1 MSTENILENNED
13 LQKSIDIIST
23 YNNNPL
29 FKDRLDILCNDR
41 HVLKNTIIG
50 INKAEKYVNL
60 LLKLT
65 EDIPYHHLAVT
76 MFFLVNNS
84 DTDLNFFN
92 SETVKVRELMHV
104 INELKKIHPNYIKKF
119 CECK

>member
-1 MSTENILENNED
+1 
-13 LQKSIDIIST
+13 
-23 YNNNPL
+23 
-29 FKDRLDILCNDR
+29 
-41 HVLKNTIIG
+41 LKNTIIG

-119 CECK
+119 CGCK